1 MHSNPE
7 VNSKSN
13 AKAPM
18 LMKLPAKNPSNQL
31 GIPSSHLKI
40 SDRLNLSDF
49 VGTLDDCVQAEG
61 RSDQIQH

>member
-1 MHSNPE
+1 
-7 VNSKSN
+7 
-13 AKAPM
+13 M